1 MHAAAVGS
9 DGLPLAQST
18 ARRRRRLR
26 RLVSHLAAHAV
37 SEGAGAAVSDV
48 QAVLRVD
55 AEASEH
61 REAQHCDP
69 DAQVRGNAHDGDLL
83 HLRGRVGGKRAPS
96 LVGVAPTEERSV
108 DLGDLKR
115 LMDPLLGRFLDR
127 CETPLRPHG
136 DLLHFAHRGM
146 FKRHWWTLRGVPQHR
161 CSRPPVASEGLEIA
175 SRYAWRA
182 KQAVALEL
190 SRTLRF
196 DDLDVASSRKQW
208 LRSGDVRKMTGYSH
222 ARIQQLTKS
231 GELPSVMSES
241 GAYLYELADVQAIA
255 RRRHVK
261 VDKVQAMIAVEVF
274 ELFQAGMKL
283 PDIVIR
289 TCQNPRTIRELWV
302 EFKRPLE
309 HETHAERAERL
320 LREQKE
326 LDDRARELDR
336 ELESKLRRKAHV

>member
-1 MHAAAVGS
+1 M
-9 DGLPLAQST
+9 
-18 ARRRRRLR
+18 
-26 RLVSHLAAHAV
+26 
-37 SEGAGAAVSDV
+37 
-48 QAVLRVD
+48 
-55 AEASEH
+55 
-61 REAQHCDP
+61 
-69 DAQVRGNAHDGDLL
+69 
-83 HLRGRVGGKRAPS
+83 
-96 LVGVAPTEERSV
+96 
-108 DLGDLKR
+108 
-115 LMDPLLGRFLDR
+115 
-127 CETPLRPHG
+127 
-136 DLLHFAHRGM
+136 
-146 FKRHWWTLRGVPQHR
+146 
-161 CSRPPVASEGLEIA
+161 
-175 SRYAWRA
+175 
-182 KQAVALEL
+182 
-190 SRTLRF
+190 
-196 DDLDVASSRKQW
+196 
-208 LRSGDVRKMTGYSH
+208 RSGDVRKMTGYSR